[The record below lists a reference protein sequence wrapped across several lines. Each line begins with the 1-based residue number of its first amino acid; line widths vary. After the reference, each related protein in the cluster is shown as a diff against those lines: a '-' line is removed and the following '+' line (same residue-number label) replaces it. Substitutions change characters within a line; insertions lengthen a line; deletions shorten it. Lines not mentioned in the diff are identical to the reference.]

1 MMGTI
6 HAVRE
11 LGGPPESLLHD
22 LLEDSSAGGNEAKV
36 RFLYN
41 PVRNVF

>member
-11 LGGPPESLLHD
+11 LGGPPKTVLQD
-22 LLEDSSAGGNEAKV
+22 LFEETSAGGNEAKV
-36 RFLYN
+36 RLLYN
-41 PVRNVF
+41 SVRNVS

>member
-11 LGGPPESLLHD
+11 LGGPPESVLHN

-36 RFLYN
+36 RFLYSL
-41 PVRNVF
+41 VRNVS